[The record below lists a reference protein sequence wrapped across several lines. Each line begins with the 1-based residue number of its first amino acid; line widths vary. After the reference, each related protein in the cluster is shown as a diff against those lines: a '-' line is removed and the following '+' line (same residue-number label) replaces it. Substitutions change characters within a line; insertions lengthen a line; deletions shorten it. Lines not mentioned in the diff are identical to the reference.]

1 MNTMSKKQVSE
12 ILADNQ
18 NNFISLTF
26 IKKDGTKRTLNGRM
40 NVKKGVK
47 GNERGRISSEALR
60 RQGYVTIKTSD
71 GYKCFNVEQ
80 VISIKANGAL
90 YIA

>member
-1 MNTMSKKQVSE
+1 MNTMNKRRVTE

-18 NNFISLTF
+18 NTFISLTF
-26 IKKDGTKRTLNGRM
+26 LKKDGTKRTLNGRM

-47 GNERGRISSEALR
+47 GNERGRITSEALK

-71 GYKCFNVEQ
+71 GYKCFNIDQ
-80 VISIKANGAL
+80 VLSIKANG
-90 YIA
+90 YFYN